1 MNQQTKMTRAVRI
14 VEIMWIA
21 IAAVSIVEIYA
32 NWGENQGRSYMFAGF
47 FALAVF
53 MFFFRR
59 RMRIRYE
66 KRMKDNQDQE

>member
-1 MNQQTKMTRAVRI
+1 MTRAVRI

-21 IAAVSIVEIYA
+21 IAAISIVEIYA
-32 NWGENQGRSYMFAGF
+32 NWGDNRNRAYMFAAF

-59 RMRIRYE
+59 RMRLRYE
-66 KRMKDNQDQE
+66 KRMKDNQNQE